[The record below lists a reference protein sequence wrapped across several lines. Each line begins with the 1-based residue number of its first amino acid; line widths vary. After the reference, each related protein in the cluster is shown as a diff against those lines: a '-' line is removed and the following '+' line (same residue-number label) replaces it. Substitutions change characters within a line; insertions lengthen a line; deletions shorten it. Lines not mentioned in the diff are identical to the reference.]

1 MFESLL
7 LTDENQ
13 RLSPG
18 LATSY
23 KPLDDTTW
31 EFKLREGVTFHD
43 GSPFTA
49 KDVVF
54 TVCRIPTVENS
65 PSSFTVYTKG
75 IAGMEVKDPHT
86 LLIKTDTPFPL
97 LPNEVAAWGI
107 LSATANGVTGDI
119 GFSRDGC
126 TGIDS
131 YPKTEDFNS
140 GKAAIG
146 TGMYKFKEF
155 TRGEELVFERTDD
168 YWGEKGAWET
178 VTFRPITS
186 AGPRVSALLSGYVD
200 LIATDRKSVVLG
212 TRSYVRVY
220 FGCRS

>member
-1 MFESLL
+1 
-7 LTDENQ
+7 
-13 RLSPG
+13 
-18 LATSY
+18 
-23 KPLDDTTW
+23 
-31 EFKLREGVTFHD
+31 
-43 GSPFTA
+43 
-49 KDVVF
+49 
-54 TVCRIPTVENS
+54 
-65 PSSFTVYTKG
+65 
-75 IAGMEVKDPHT
+75 MEVKDPHT
-86 LLIKTDTPFPL
+86 LLIKTYTPFPL

-155 TRGEELVFERTDD
+155 TRGEEIVFERNDD
-168 YWGEKGAWET
+168 YWGDKGAWET

-186 AGPRVSALLSGYVD
+186 
-200 LIATDRKSVVLG
+200 DRSEEHTSELQSLM
-212 TRSYVRVY
+212 RISYAVFCLKKKNQVK
-220 FGCRS
+220 